1 MKFITSTF
9 ITYVLISHKIAIIR
23 ATNYNTPKLNVK
35 NQFKPV
41 KSNTISLIM
50 IIR

>member
-9 ITYVLISHKIAIIR
+9 INQIDLISHKIAIIR

-35 NQFKPV
+35 KINL
-41 KSNTISLIM
+41 SLLKVTLYL
-50 IIR
+50 